1 LRGSRRAHFQR
12 ECNSPFPRNH
22 EAALR
27 YPPECYSLSHDSPLK
42 REFDRKKY
50 AIAPFNQNCASEKWR
65 NSVKGKLALTLIFV
79 NLAVLDVWSQP
90 PSLSTP
96 AVETRAN
103 AMLKQLSL
111 EEKID
116 LIGGVDD
123 FYIHEIKHIGLPALK
138 MADGPFGV
146 RNYGPSTTFGGIGLA
161 ASWDPDLA
169 QRMGAVIGQDARARG
184 VHFMLGPG
192 VNIYRAP
199 MCGRNFEY
207 FGEDPF
213 LASRTAVAYIK
224 GMQSQG
230 VTATI
235 KHFAGNNQE
244 YDRHN
249 IDSIID
255 ERTLREIY
263 LPTFEAAV
271 KEAHVGAIMDS
282 YNLTNGIHMSQNGYL
297 NIEVAKKEWGFDGI
311 IMSDWD
317 STYDGVGAAN
327 GGLDLEMPSGK
338 FMNRNALLPAVKSG
352 QVSEATID
360 DKVRRILR
368 TAIRF
373 GWLDREQ
380 TDLSISQL
388 NAPGRKVALEA
399 ARSGMVLLKNE
410 GGLLP
415 LDKAKTKS
423 IAVVG
428 PDAYPAQV
436 VGGGSAGVRPFTAVS
451 YLEGITGY
459 LGASATVYYEKGIP
473 SLAEMADATEFSS
486 DQGGKQRGLSA
497 ELFNNPNLSGEPA
510 LRRTDQH
517 INFDRAAGD
526 GVNQNEVSARW
537 TGYFTPGIPGEYLVF
552 VLGGGEEGGSRLYL
566 DDRLVIDNW
575 ARVNGRISQVH
586 VPLSAEAHKIR
597 FEYFVH
603 GSYGGP
609 KVGIIR
615 PDAMVSA
622 AAKTLASRSDAVVVA
637 VGFDSDS
644 ESEGGDRGFEL
655 PPTQNELI
663 KQLAAANKN
672 VIVVV
677 TSGGAV
683 DMVPWLD
690 RVPVLFQAWYPGQEG
705 GTALAQMLFGE
716 YSPSGKLPVSFERR
730 WQDNGAHDSYYPRGV
745 EKKVAYAEGSFLG
758 YRHFDKAGVKP
769 LFPFGF
775 GLSYTTFA
783 YKNLSIIPAH
793 AAGDQTVSVSFDVT
807 NTGHRAGSEV
817 AEVYVGE
824 THSSVPRPVK
834 ELKGF
839 QKVRLD
845 AGESRHVTITLDRRA
860 FAYYNVEKHDWTVD
874 AGEFSVSVGSSS
886 EQIELTDKIP
896 RQPK

>member
-1 LRGSRRAHFQR
+1 MTRKLEFFVLLLLVS
-12 ECNSPFPRNH
+12 
-22 EAALR
+22 
-27 YPPECYSLSHDSPLK
+27 SL
-42 REFDRKKY
+42 
-50 AIAPFNQNCASEKWR
+50 AQAQAPSA
-65 NSVKGKLALTLIFV
+65 T
-79 NLAVLDVWSQP
+79 
-90 PSLSTP
+90 TP
-96 AVETRAN
+96 AIEARTA

-116 LIGGVDD
+116 LIGGVDE
-123 FYIHEIKHIGLPALK
+123 FYIREIKHIGLRALK
-138 MADGPFGV
+138 MSDGPIGV

-161 ASWDPDLA
+161 ATWDTELA

-230 VTATI
+230 VSATI
-235 KHFAGNNQE
+235 KHFMGNNQE
-244 YDRHN
+244 FLRHDA
-249 IDSIID
+249 DSIID
-255 ERTLREIY
+255 ERTMREIY

-282 YNLTNGIHMSQNGYL
+282 YNLTNGLHMSQNGYL
-297 NIEVAKKEWGFDGI
+297 NTDVAKNEWGFDGI

-327 GGLDLEMPSGK
+327 GGLDLEMPSGR
-338 FMNRNALLPAVKSG
+338 FMNRATLLPAVKSG

-380 TDLSISQL
+380 TDLSIPLL
-388 NAPGRKVALEA
+388 NAAGGKVALEA

-410 GGLLP
+410 GTLLP
-415 LDKAKTKS
+415 LDKTKIKS
-423 IAVVG
+423 IAVIG

-436 VGGGSAGVRPFTAVS
+436 VGGGSAGVRPFTAIS
-451 YLEGITGY
+451 YLEGLAGY
-459 LGASATVYYEKGIP
+459 VGGNAAVYYERGIP
-473 SLAEMADATEFSS
+473 TLAEMADATVFSS
-486 DQGGKQRGLSA
+486 DEGGKQAGLSA
-497 ELFNNPNLSGEPA
+497 EIFNNPDFRGEPA

-517 INFDRAAGD
+517 VNFERALGD

-537 TGYFTPGIPGEYLVF
+537 TGYFSPSNPGDHLLF
-552 VLGGGEEGGSRLYL
+552 VQGGGEEGGFRLYL
-566 DDRLVIDNW
+566 DDKLIIDDWQRIN
-575 ARVNGRISQVH
+575 ARISQVH
-586 VPLSAEAHKIR
+586 MPLAAGAHKIR

-603 GSYGGP
+603 GSYAGP
-609 KVGIIR
+609 KFGIIR
-615 PDAMVSA
+615 PEAVVNA
-622 AAKTLASRSDAVVVA
+622 NAKTLAANSDAVVVA
-637 VGFDSDS
+637 VGFDPDS
-644 ESEGGDRGFEL
+644 ESEGGDRAFQL
-655 PPTQNELI
+655 PPAQDELI

-683 DMVPWLD
+683 DMAPWLD
-690 RVPVLFQAWYPGQEG
+690 RVPALFEAWYSGQEG
-705 GTALAQMLFGE
+705 GSALAQLLFGE
-716 YSPSGKLPVSFERR
+716 YSPSGKLPTSFEGR
-730 WQDNGAHDSYYPRGV
+730 WEDNAVHDSYYPKGT
-745 EKKVAYAEGSFLG
+745 EKKVVYAEGLFLG
-758 YRHFDKAGVKP
+758 YRHFDKTEVKP
-769 LFPFGF
+769 QFPFGY

-783 YKNLSIIPAH
+783 YKNLSVAPAR
-793 AAGDQTVSVSFDVT
+793 AAGNQVVTVSFDLT
-807 NTGHRAGSEV
+807 NTGHRAGAEV

-824 THSSVPRPVK
+824 PHASVPRPVK

-839 QKVRLD
+839 AKVQLN
-845 AGESRHVTITLDRRA
+845 AGETRRVSVALDRRA
-860 FAYYNVEKHDWTVD
+860 FEFYNIKTHDWTVD
-874 AGEFSVSVGSSS
+874 AGDFNVYVGSSAA
-886 EQIELTDKIP
+886 QIELTDKITWQT
-896 RQPK
+896 R